1 MNQTHKDE
9 ILTREK
15 ALELYSKGKLSN
27 KKLAFILLSIGSCEE
42 CKHYMKN
49 ELGQYCYITLQT
61 MPEDGFCS
69 LYNSD
74 EFEDEYKRIINEPKT

>member
-1 MNQTHKDE
+1 MM
-9 ILTREK
+9 TREE
-15 ALELYSKGKLSN
+15 ALEFYSKGKLSDR
-27 KKLAFILLSIGSCEE
+27 KLAFTLLNIGSCGE
-42 CKHYMKN
+42 CKHYTKN

-74 EFEDEYKRIINEPKT
+74 EFEDEYRM